1 MFSFFF
7 FFFFQDQCCYRLAL
21 FDETS
26 SQWESIRT
34 YEDRLVRQVSILTF
48 DFFIFFLY
56 KYIEKETL
64 LIINQMSSNG
74 EY

>member
-1 MFSFFF
+1 MFFF

-34 YEDRLVRQVSILTF
+34 YEDRLVRQVSILKF
-48 DFFIFFLY
+48 DFFLLLLKTFLIRTAYIF
-56 KYIEKETL
+56 
-64 LIINQMSSNG
+64 
-74 EY
+74 